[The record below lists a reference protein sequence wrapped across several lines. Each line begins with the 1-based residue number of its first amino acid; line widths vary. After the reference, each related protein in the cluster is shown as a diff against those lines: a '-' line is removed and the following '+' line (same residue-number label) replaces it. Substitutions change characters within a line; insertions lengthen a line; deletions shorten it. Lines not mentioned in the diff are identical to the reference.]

1 MAQKKDTIRRKH
13 IPTRTCIVCRR
24 SLPKRELVRVV
35 RAPEGAVGVDITGKK
50 PGRGAYLCLQQACW
64 SEALKK
70 KNLEHALKATLTEE
84 EKARLAEYADSLKTE
99 DVKGQTGVWNGG
111 SDAMNA

>member
-1 MAQKKDTIRRKH
+1 MAQKKETIRRKH

-35 RAPEGAVGVDITGKK
+35 RAPSGDVGVDLTGKK
-50 PGRGAYLCLQQACW
+50 PGRGAYLCQRRACW
-64 SEALKK
+64 IEAIKK
-70 KNLEHALKATLTEE
+70 KSLDHALKATLTEE
-84 EKARLAEYADSLKTE
+84 EKARLAGYADSLTTGDTE
-99 DVKGQTGVWNGG
+99 GQAGVRDKG